1 MLATWIAPQDLASRM
16 GTQHANE
23 ATNNAR
29 LVGKFGRSYP
39 IFARVALRAAHD
51 AISGETLDLLRLKAA
66 MLKYQPIEREIAV
79 RKAEKPRK
87 FPCQ

>member
-1 MLATWIAPQDLASRM
+1 M

-23 ATNNAR
+23 AKNNAR

-39 IFARVALRAAHD
+39 VFARVALRAAHD

-66 MLKYQPIEREIAV
+66 MLKYQPIEREIPCER
-79 RKAEKPRK
+79 RKSRESFHASEATQSLTCALR
-87 FPCQ
+87 